1 MDTAPEDTPDM
12 AGTGSAQG
20 GPVNPGA
27 TGAAGAAGGSG
38 GSGAAGGSDS
48 PATGHTTVPPHAP
61 PGYGDEQRLHR
72 GGRGRMLAGVAVG
85 LADYFDVDPTI
96 VRVGFVALA
105 FLGGLAVPLY
115 LAGWLL
121 IPDEDSDVSVAEE
134 LLARERARGAF

>member
-1 MDTAPEDTPDM
+1 MRHQAPQ
-12 AGTGSAQG
+12 AQRQAQRQG
-20 GPVNPGA
+20 K
-27 TGAAGAAGGSG
+27 
-38 GSGAAGGSDS
+38 
-48 PATGHTTVPPHAP
+48 PAPPTQP
-61 PGYGDEQRLHR
+61 PGYDEEQRLPR
-72 GGRGRMLAGVAVG
+72 GDRGRMLAGVAVG

>member
-1 MDTAPEDTPDM
+1 MNSAPDETPG
-12 AGTGSAQG
+12 A
-20 GPVNPGA
+20 PGA
-27 TGAAGAAGGSG
+27 TTDASGSAGTAGTAGTAGA
-38 GSGAAGGSDS
+38 
-48 PATGHTTVPPHAP
+48 TTSEPSALPPNQP
-61 PGYGDEQRLHR
+61 PCDGDGYGDGQRLHR
-72 GGRGRMLAGVAVG
+72 GDRGRMLAGVAVG

-121 IPDEDSDVSVAEE
+121 IPDEASDVSVAEE

>member
-1 MDTAPEDTPDM
+1 MTSAPDET
-12 AGTGSAQG
+12 
-20 GPVNPGA
+20 PGA
-27 TGAAGAAGGSG
+27 TVLPPNQP
-38 GSGAAGGSDS
+38 
-48 PATGHTTVPPHAP
+48 PA
-61 PGYGDEQRLHR
+61 YGDEQRLHR
-72 GGRGRMLAGVAVG
+72 GDRGRMLAGVAVG